1 MAAHLSPRGRLRA
14 LVAVQVVSRIGNVVT
29 TVSVPFAVLARG
41 GSATDVGIAAF
52 MATVPIVLGGPFGG
66 ALVERVGFVR
76 SAIGSD
82 VVSGATLLAMPVLA
96 WTVGLPFWA
105 LLALVFVSGLFDMPG
120 ESARRVLLPGL
131 ATEAG
136 VPLERAV
143 GHFEAS
149 ARLSVLVGAPAGGV
163 LVAVLGPMP
172 ALACTAVAFGA
183 AALLTALFVR
193 EATVAPGADASVDPA
208 ADPSV
213 DPGADSSVDPGA
225 TPSAGYWRD
234 IAEGFRFCIRD
245 PFFRL
250 VIALVLVTNL
260 LDAARSTTLLP
271 LYADERLGG
280 AQALGFVTGTFGGA
294 AFLGSLVFGYVAH
307 RVPRRITFVVCFVL
321 AGGPSLLVPAL
332 GLGLPW
338 MLAASALSGLAAGSL
353 NPILGA
359 VELERIPVHM
369 RARVFGLLG
378 AGSWAGIPLG
388 GLLAG
393 FSAEGLGVS
402 ATFGVVAS
410 IYTVVTLA
418 PLTGGA
424 WRLMERP
431 GRPGRPNDDGPADRA
446 ATAAVPATATTSA
459 ATPMR

>member
-1 MAAHLSPRGRLRA
+1 MNARASLRA
-14 LVAVQVVSRIGNVVT
+14 LLAVQVVSRTGNVVT
-29 TVSVPFAVLARG
+29 TVAVPFAVLARG

-52 MATVPIVLGGPFGG
+52 AATVPIVLGGPFGG

-76 SAIGSD
+76 SSVASD
-82 VVSGATLLAMPVLA
+82 VISGATLLAMPVLA

-105 LLALVFVSGLFDMPG
+105 LLALVFVSGLFDLPG

-131 ATEAG
+131 ARAAG

-149 ARLSVLVGAPAGGV
+149 QRLSVLIGAPVGGL
-163 LVAVLGPMP
+163 LVAAAGPMA
-172 ALACTAVAFGA
+172 ALACTAAAFAA
-183 AALLTALFVR
+183 AALLAAVLVR
-193 EATVAPGADASVDPA
+193 QAEEASAEGAGAAPRS
-208 ADPSV
+208 
-213 DPGADSSVDPGA
+213 
-225 TPSAGYWRD
+225 GYWQD
-234 IAEGFRFCIRD
+234 IAEGFRFCVRD

-250 VIALVLVTNL
+250 VVALVLVTNL

-271 LYADERLGG
+271 LYADDVLGG
-280 AQALGFVTGTFGGA
+280 AQALGFVSGTFGGA
-294 AFLGSLVFGYVAH
+294 AFLGSVAFGYVAH
-307 RVPRRITFVVCFVL
+307 RVPRRLTFVLCFVL

-338 MLAASALSGLAAGSL
+338 MLAGAATSGLAAGAL

-359 VELERIPVHM
+359 VELERIPEHM

-378 AGSWAGIPLG
+378 AGTWAGIPIG

-393 FSAEGLGVS
+393 FAADGAGVQ
-402 ATFGVVAS
+402 ATFGVVLVL
-410 IYTVVTLA
+410 YTVVTLA

-431 GRPGRPNDDGPADRA
+431 AAADRVA
-446 ATAAVPATATTSA
+446 A
-459 ATPMR
+459 

>member
-1 MAAHLSPRGRLRA
+1 MNARARLRA
-14 LVAVQVVSRIGNVVT
+14 LLAVQVVSRTGNVVT
-29 TVSVPFAVLARG
+29 TVAVPFAVLARG

-52 MATVPIVLGGPFGG
+52 AATVPIVLGGPFGG

-76 SAIGSD
+76 SSVASD
-82 VVSGATLLAMPVLA
+82 LVSGATLLAMPILA

-105 LLALVFVSGLFDMPG
+105 LLALVFVSGLFDLPG

-131 ATEAG
+131 ARSAG

-149 ARLSVLVGAPAGGV
+149 QRLSVLIGAPLGGV
-163 LVAVLGPMP
+163 LVAAAGPMA
-172 ALACTAVAFGA
+172 ALVCTAVAFST
-183 AALLTALFVR
+183 AALLAAVLVR
-193 EATVAPGADASVDPA
+193 PAGDDAAGDDAAGASADAAP
-208 ADPSV
+208 
-213 DPGADSSVDPGA
+213 
-225 TPSAGYWRD
+225 TNGYWRD
-234 IAEGFRFCIRD
+234 IAEGFRFCVRD

-250 VIALVLVTNL
+250 VIALVLITNL

-271 LYADERLGG
+271 LYAADALGG

-294 AFLGSLVFGYVAH
+294 AFLGSVAFGYVAH

-338 MLAASALSGLAAGSL
+338 MLAASALSGLAAGAL

-393 FSAEGLGVS
+393 FAAEGVGVQ
-402 ATFGVVAS
+402 ATFGAVVVL
-410 IYTVVTLA
+410 YTVVTLA

-424 WRLMERP
+424 WRLMER
-431 GRPGRPNDDGPADRA
+431 RA
-446 ATAAVPATATTSA
+446 PERAPVERVTT
-459 ATPMR
+459 

>member
-1 MAAHLSPRGRLRA
+1 MTPKARLRA
-14 LVAVQVVSRIGNVVT
+14 LLAVHILSRTGNVVT
-29 TVSVPFAVLARG
+29 TVAVPFAVLARG

-52 MATVPIVLGGPFGG
+52 AATVPIVLGGPFGG
-66 ALVERVGFVR
+66 ALVGRVGFVR
-76 SAIGSD
+76 SS
-82 VVSGATLLAMPVLA
+82 VVSDLVSGVTLLAMPVLA

-105 LLALVFVSGLFDMPG
+105 LLALVFVSGLLDLPG

-131 ATEAG
+131 ASSSG

-143 GHFEAS
+143 GHFEA
-149 ARLSVLVGAPAGGV
+149 AQRLSVLIGAPLGGV
-163 LVAVLGPMP
+163 LVAAAGPMA
-172 ALACTAVAFGA
+172 ALVGTAAAFGA
-183 AALLTALFVR
+183 AALLAAVLVR
-193 EATVAPGADASVDPA
+193 PADAPSPA
-208 ADPSV
+208 A
-213 DPGADSSVDPGA
+213 ADAGPAS
-225 TPSAGYWRD
+225 GYWRD
-234 IAEGFRFCIRD
+234 IAEGFRFCVRD

-250 VIALVLVTNL
+250 VVALVLVTNL

-271 LYADERLGG
+271 LYAADVLGG
-280 AQALGFVTGTFGGA
+280 AQALGFATGTFGGA
-294 AFLGSLVFGYVAH
+294 AFIGSVAFGYVAH
-307 RVPRRITFVVCFVL
+307 RVPRRATFVVCFVL

-338 MLAASALSGLAAGSL
+338 MLGAAAVSGLAAGAL

-359 VELERIPVHM
+359 VELERIPEHM

-393 FSAEGLGVS
+393 FAAEGVGVQ
-402 ATFGVVAS
+402 ATFGVVLVL
-410 IYTVVTLA
+410 YTVVTLA

-431 GRPGRPNDDGPADRA
+431 VATERAPA
-446 ATAAVPATATTSA
+446 
-459 ATPMR
+459 

>member
-1 MAAHLSPRGRLRA
+1 MAARLSPRGRLRA
-14 LVAVQVVSRIGNVVT
+14 LLAVQVVSRIGNVVT

-66 ALVERVGFVR
+66 ALVERIGFVR
-76 SAIGSD
+76 SSIGSD
-82 VVSGATLLAMPVLA
+82 LISGVTLLAMPVLA

-131 ATEAG
+131 ATDAG
-136 VPLERAV
+136 VSLERAV

-149 ARLSVLVGAPAGGV
+149 ARLSVLVGAPVGGV

-172 ALACTAVAFGA
+172 ALACTALAFGG

-193 EATVAPGADASVDPA
+193 PA
-208 ADPSV
+208 VPSAHTSDTEPIV
-213 DPGADSSVDPGA
+213 VSE
-225 TPSAGYWRD
+225 AGYWRD
-234 IAEGFRFCIRD
+234 IAEGFRFCVRD

-250 VIALVLVTNL
+250 IIALVLVTNL

-280 AQALGFVTGTFGGA
+280 AQSLGFVTGTFGGA

-321 AGGPSLLVPAL
+321 AGGPSLVAPAL
-332 GLGLPW
+332 GLALPW
-338 MLAASALSGLAAGSL
+338 VLGAAAVSGLAAGAL

-359 VELERIPVHM
+359 VELERIPEHM

-393 FSAEGLGVS
+393 VAADGLGVS
-402 ATFGVVAS
+402 ATFGIVAA

-418 PLTGGA
+418 PLLGGS

-431 GRPGRPNDDGPADRA
+431 TPTPTPTPADPARA
-446 ATAAVPATATTSA
+446 SA
-459 ATPMR
+459 

>member
-1 MAAHLSPRGRLRA
+1 MNARARLRA
-14 LVAVQVVSRIGNVVT
+14 LLAVQVVSRTGNVVT
-29 TVSVPFAVLARG
+29 TVAVPFAVLARG

-52 MATVPIVLGGPFGG
+52 AATVPIVLGGPFGG

-76 SAIGSD
+76 SSVASD
-82 VVSGATLLAMPVLA
+82 LVSGATLLAMPILA

-105 LLALVFVSGLFDMPG
+105 LLALVFVSGLFDLPG

-131 ATEAG
+131 ARSAG

-149 ARLSVLVGAPAGGV
+149 QRLSVLIGAPLGGV
-163 LVAVLGPMP
+163 LVAAAGPMA
-172 ALACTAVAFGA
+172 ALVCTAVAFST
-183 AALLTALFVR
+183 AALLAAVLVR
-193 EATVAPGADASVDPA
+193 PAGDDAAGDDAAGASADAAP
-208 ADPSV
+208 
-213 DPGADSSVDPGA
+213 
-225 TPSAGYWRD
+225 TNGYWRD
-234 IAEGFRFCIRD
+234 IAEGFRFCVRD

-250 VIALVLVTNL
+250 VIALVLITNL

-271 LYADERLGG
+271 LYAVDTLGG

-294 AFLGSLVFGYVAH
+294 AFLGSVAFGYVAH

-359 VELERIPVHM
+359 VELERIPAHM

-393 FSAEGLGVS
+393 FAAEGVGVQ
-402 ATFGVVAS
+402 ATFGAVVVL
-410 IYTVVTLA
+410 YTVVTLA

-431 GRPGRPNDDGPADRA
+431 APERA
-446 ATAAVPATATTSA
+446 PVERVTT
-459 ATPMR
+459 

>member
-1 MAAHLSPRGRLRA
+1 MTPKARLRA
-14 LVAVQVVSRIGNVVT
+14 LLAVHILSRTGNVVT
-29 TVSVPFAVLARG
+29 TVAVPFAVLARG

-52 MATVPIVLGGPFGG
+52 AATVPIVLGGPFGG

-76 SAIGSD
+76 SS
-82 VVSGATLLAMPVLA
+82 VVSDLVSGVTLLAMPVLA

-105 LLALVFVSGLFDMPG
+105 LLALVFVSGLLDLPG

-131 ATEAG
+131 AGSSG

-143 GHFEAS
+143 GHFEA
-149 ARLSVLVGAPAGGV
+149 AQRLSVLIGAPLGGV
-163 LVAVLGPMP
+163 LVAAAGPMA
-172 ALACTAVAFGA
+172 ALVGTAAAFGA
-183 AALLTALFVR
+183 AALLAAVLVR
-193 EATVAPGADASVDPA
+193 PADAPSPA
-208 ADPSV
+208 A
-213 DPGADSSVDPGA
+213 ADAGPAS
-225 TPSAGYWRD
+225 GYWRD
-234 IAEGFRFCIRD
+234 IAEGFRFCVRD

-250 VIALVLVTNL
+250 VVALVLVTNL

-271 LYADERLGG
+271 LYAADVLGG
-280 AQALGFVTGTFGGA
+280 AQALGFATGTFGGA
-294 AFLGSLVFGYVAH
+294 AFIGSVAFGYVAH
-307 RVPRRITFVVCFVL
+307 RVPRRATFVVCFVL

-338 MLAASALSGLAAGSL
+338 MLGAAAVSGLTAGAL

-359 VELERIPVHM
+359 VELERIPEHM

-393 FSAEGLGVS
+393 FAAEGVGVQ
-402 ATFGVVAS
+402 ATFGVVLVL
-410 IYTVVTLA
+410 YTVVTLA

-431 GRPGRPNDDGPADRA
+431 VATERAPA
-446 ATAAVPATATTSA
+446 
-459 ATPMR
+459 

>member
-1 MAAHLSPRGRLRA
+1 MAARLSPRGRLRA
-14 LVAVQVVSRIGNVVT
+14 LLAVQVASRIGNVVT
-29 TVSVPFAVLARG
+29 TVSVPFVVLARG
-41 GSATDVGIAAF
+41 GSATDVGITAF

-66 ALVERVGFVR
+66 ALVERIGFVR
-76 SAIGSD
+76 SSIGSD
-82 VVSGATLLAMPVLA
+82 LISGVTLLAMPVLA

-131 ATEAG
+131 ATDAG
-136 VPLERAV
+136 VSLERAV

-149 ARLSVLVGAPAGGV
+149 ARLSVLVGAPVGGV

-172 ALACTAVAFGA
+172 ALACTALAFGG

-193 EATVAPGADASVDPA
+193 PA
-208 ADPSV
+208 VPSAHTSDTEPV
-213 DPGADSSVDPGA
+213 VVSE
-225 TPSAGYWRD
+225 AGYWRD
-234 IAEGFRFCIRD
+234 IAEGFRFCVRD

-250 VIALVLVTNL
+250 IIALVLVTNL

-280 AQALGFVTGTFGGA
+280 AQSLGFVTGTFGGA

-321 AGGPSLLVPAL
+321 AGGPSLVAPAL
-332 GLGLPW
+332 GLALPW
-338 MLAASALSGLAAGSL
+338 VLGAAAVSGLAAGAL

-359 VELERIPVHM
+359 VELERIPEHM

-393 FSAEGLGVS
+393 VAADGLGVS
-402 ATFGVVAS
+402 ATFGIVAAV
-410 IYTVVTLA
+410 YTVVTLA
-418 PLTGGA
+418 PLLGGS

-431 GRPGRPNDDGPADRA
+431 TPTPTPTPADPARA
-446 ATAAVPATATTSA
+446 SA
-459 ATPMR
+459 

>member
-14 LVAVQVVSRIGNVVT
+14 LLAVQVVSRVGNVVT
-29 TVSVPFAVLARG
+29 TVAVPFAVLARG
-41 GSATDVGIAAF
+41 GSATDVGITAF

-76 SAIGSD
+76 SSAWSD
-82 VVSGATLLAMPVLA
+82 VISGVTLLAMPVLA

-131 ATEAG
+131 ATAAG
-136 VPLERAV
+136 VSLERAV

-149 ARLSVLVGAPAGGV
+149 ARLSVLVGAPVGGV
-163 LVAVLGPMP
+163 LVAALGPMP
-172 ALACTAVAFGA
+172 ALACTALVFGA
-183 AALLTALFVR
+183 AALLTALVVR
-193 EATVAPGADASVDPA
+193 EAPAPASEVQVVAPE
-208 ADPSV
+208 
-213 DPGADSSVDPGA
+213 
-225 TPSAGYWRD
+225 SAGYWRD
-234 IAEGFRFCIRD
+234 LAEGFRFCVRD

-250 VIALVLVTNL
+250 IIALVLVTNL

-280 AQALGFVTGTFGGA
+280 AQSLGFVTGTFGGA

-307 RVPRRITFVVCFVL
+307 RLPRRIPFVLCFVL
-321 AGGPSLLVPAL
+321 AGGPSLLAPAL

-338 MLAASALSGLAAGSL
+338 VLGAAAVSGLAAGAL

-393 FSAEGLGVS
+393 VAADGIGVS
-402 ATFGVVAS
+402 TTFGVVAC

-418 PLTGGA
+418 PLLGGS

-431 GRPGRPNDDGPADRA
+431 APSLGDRA
-446 ATAAVPATATTSA
+446 GEPVYTG
-459 ATPMR
+459 RHE

>member
-1 MAAHLSPRGRLRA
+1 MNARARLRA
-14 LVAVQVVSRIGNVVT
+14 LLAVQVVSRTGNVVT
-29 TVSVPFAVLARG
+29 TVAVPFAVLARG

-52 MATVPIVLGGPFGG
+52 AATVPIVLGGPFGG

-76 SAIGSD
+76 SSVASD
-82 VVSGATLLAMPVLA
+82 LVSGATLLAMPVLA

-105 LLALVFVSGLFDMPG
+105 LLSLVFVSGLFDLPG

-131 ATEAG
+131 ARAAG
-136 VPLERAV
+136 VTLERAV

-149 ARLSVLVGAPAGGV
+149 QRLSVLIGAPLGGV
-163 LVAVLGPMP
+163 LVAAAGPMA
-172 ALACTAVAFGA
+172 ALVCTAAAFGT
-183 AALLTALFVR
+183 AALLAAVLVR
-193 EATVAPGADASVDPA
+193 PTDDAA
-208 ADPSV
+208 A
-213 DPGADSSVDPGA
+213 AA
-225 TPSAGYWRD
+225 TPDVVPTTGYWQG

-250 VIALVLVTNL
+250 VIALVLITNL

-271 LYADERLGG
+271 LYAADTLGG

-294 AFLGSLVFGYVAH
+294 AFLGSVAFGYVAH

-338 MLAASALSGLAAGSL
+338 MLAASALSGLAAGAL

-359 VELERIPVHM
+359 VELERIPEHM

-393 FSAEGLGVS
+393 FAAEGVGVQ
-402 ATFGVVAS
+402 ATFGAVVVL
-410 IYTVVTLA
+410 YTVVTLA

-431 GRPGRPNDDGPADRA
+431 APEL
-446 ATAAVPATATTSA
+446 VPAERVTT
-459 ATPMR
+459 

>member
-14 LVAVQVVSRIGNVVT
+14 LLAVQVASRIGNVVT

-52 MATVPIVLGGPFGG
+52 MATVPIVFGGPLGG

-76 SAIGSD
+76 SSIGSD
-82 VVSGATLLAMPVLA
+82 LVSGVTLLAMPVLA

-136 VPLERAV
+136 VSLERAV

-149 ARLSVLVGAPAGGV
+149 ARLSVLIGAPVGGV

-172 ALACTAVAFGA
+172 ALACTALAFGG

-193 EATVAPGADASVDPA
+193 PA
-208 ADPSV
+208 AVPAGAAAEPGPPSR
-213 DPGADSSVDPGA
+213 
-225 TPSAGYWRD
+225 GYWRD
-234 IAEGFRFCIRD
+234 IAEGFRFCARD

-250 VIALVLVTNL
+250 IIALVLVTNL

-280 AQALGFVTGTFGGA
+280 AQALGFMTGTFGGA

-321 AGGPSLLVPAL
+321 AGGPSLVAPAL

-338 MLAASALSGLAAGSL
+338 VLGAAAVSGLAAGAL

-359 VELERIPVHM
+359 VELERVPEHM

-393 FSAEGLGVS
+393 VAADGIGVS
-402 ATFGVVAS
+402 VTFGIVAAV
-410 IYTVVTLA
+410 YTVVTLA
-418 PLTGGA
+418 PLLGGS

-431 GRPGRPNDDGPADRA
+431 VPTPTELAPA
-446 ATAAVPATATTSA
+446 
-459 ATPMR
+459 

>member
-1 MAAHLSPRGRLRA
+1 MNARARLRA
-14 LVAVQVVSRIGNVVT
+14 LLAVQVVSRTGNVVT
-29 TVSVPFAVLARG
+29 TVAVPFAVLARG

-52 MATVPIVLGGPFGG
+52 ASTVPIVLGGPFGG

-76 SAIGSD
+76 SSVASD
-82 VVSGATLLAMPVLA
+82 LVSGATLLAMPILA

-105 LLALVFVSGLFDMPG
+105 LLALVFVSGLFDLPG
-120 ESARRVLLPGL
+120 ESARRVLLPGF
-131 ATEAG
+131 ARSAG

-149 ARLSVLVGAPAGGV
+149 QRLSVLIGAPLGGV
-163 LVAVLGPMP
+163 LVATAGPMA
-172 ALACTAVAFGA
+172 ALVCTAVAFST
-183 AALLTALFVR
+183 AALLAAVLVR
-193 EATVAPGADASVDPA
+193 PAGDDAAGDDAAGASADAAP
-208 ADPSV
+208 
-213 DPGADSSVDPGA
+213 
-225 TPSAGYWRD
+225 TNGYWRD
-234 IAEGFRFCIRD
+234 IAEGFRFCVRD

-250 VIALVLVTNL
+250 VIALVLITNL

-271 LYADERLGG
+271 LYAADTLGG

-294 AFLGSLVFGYVAH
+294 AFLGSVAFGYVAH

-338 MLAASALSGLAAGSL
+338 MLVASALSGLAAGAL

-393 FSAEGLGVS
+393 FAAEGVGVQ
-402 ATFGVVAS
+402 ATFGAVVVL
-410 IYTVVTLA
+410 YTVVTLA

-431 GRPGRPNDDGPADRA
+431 APERA
-446 ATAAVPATATTSA
+446 PVERVTT
-459 ATPMR
+459 

>member
-1 MAAHLSPRGRLRA
+1 MAARLSPRGRLRA
-14 LVAVQVVSRIGNVVT
+14 LLAVQVASRIGNVVT
-29 TVSVPFAVLARG
+29 TVSVPFVVLARG
-41 GSATDVGIAAF
+41 GSATDVGITAF

-66 ALVERVGFVR
+66 ALVERIGFVR
-76 SAIGSD
+76 SSIGSD
-82 VVSGATLLAMPVLA
+82 LISGVTLLAMPVLA

-131 ATEAG
+131 ATDAG
-136 VPLERAV
+136 VSLERAV

-149 ARLSVLVGAPAGGV
+149 ARLSVLVGAPVGGV

-172 ALACTAVAFGA
+172 ALACTALAFGG

-193 EATVAPGADASVDPA
+193 PA
-208 ADPSV
+208 VPSAHTSDTEPIV
-213 DPGADSSVDPGA
+213 VSE
-225 TPSAGYWRD
+225 AGYWRD
-234 IAEGFRFCIRD
+234 IAEGFRFCVRD

-250 VIALVLVTNL
+250 IIALVLVTNL

-280 AQALGFVTGTFGGA
+280 AQSLGFVTGTFGGA

-321 AGGPSLLVPAL
+321 AGGPSLVAPAL
-332 GLGLPW
+332 GLALPW
-338 MLAASALSGLAAGSL
+338 VLGAAAVSGLAAGAL

-359 VELERIPVHM
+359 VELERIPEHM

-393 FSAEGLGVS
+393 VAADGLGVS
-402 ATFGVVAS
+402 ATFGIVAAV
-410 IYTVVTLA
+410 YTVVTLA
-418 PLTGGA
+418 PLLGGS

-431 GRPGRPNDDGPADRA
+431 TPTPTPTPTPADPARA
-446 ATAAVPATATTSA
+446 SA
-459 ATPMR
+459 

>member
-1 MAAHLSPRGRLRA
+1 MAPRVSPRRVGARRVGPRGRLRA
-14 LVAVQVVSRIGNVVT
+14 LLVVQVASRIGNVVT
-29 TVSVPFAVLARG
+29 TVSVPFVVLARG
-41 GSATDVGIAAF
+41 GSATDVGITAF

-76 SAIGSD
+76 SAAGSD
-82 VVSGATLLAMPVLA
+82 VVSGVTLLAMPVLA

-105 LLALVFVSGLFDMPG
+105 LLALVFVSGLFDLPG

-131 ATEAG
+131 AAAAR

-149 ARLSVLVGAPAGGV
+149 ARLSVLVGAPVGGV
-163 LVAVLGPMP
+163 LVAVLGPLP
-172 ALACTAVAFGA
+172 ALACTALAFSV
-183 AALLTALFVR
+183 AALVTVLFVR
-193 EATVAPGADASVDPA
+193 AAEAPPANDGDALAP
-208 ADPSV
+208 PSN
-213 DPGADSSVDPGA
+213 
-225 TPSAGYWRD
+225 GYWRD
-234 IAEGFRFCIRD
+234 LAEGLRFCARD

-321 AGGPSLLVPAL
+321 AGGPSLLAPAL

-338 MLAASALSGLAAGSL
+338 MLAAAAVSGLAAGSL

-359 VELERIPVHM
+359 VELERIPVYM

-378 AGSWAGIPLG
+378 AGSYAGIPLG

-393 FSAEGLGVS
+393 LSAEGIGVS
-402 ATFGVVAS
+402 ATFGIVVAL
-410 IYTVVTLA
+410 YTVVTLA
-418 PLTGGA
+418 PLTGGS
-424 WRLMERP
+424 WRLMER
-431 GRPGRPNDDGPADRA
+431 GSDGTRPGGQGQASDERIM
-446 ATAAVPATATTSA
+446 SA
-459 ATPMR
+459 

>member
-1 MAAHLSPRGRLRA
+1 MAPRVSPRRVGARRVGPRGRLRA
-14 LVAVQVVSRIGNVVT
+14 LLVVQVASRLGNVVT
-29 TVSVPFAVLARG
+29 TVSVPFVVLARG
-41 GSATDVGIAAF
+41 GSATDVGITAF

-66 ALVERVGFVR
+66 ALVERIGFVR
-76 SAIGSD
+76 SAAGSD
-82 VVSGATLLAMPVLA
+82 VVSGVTLLAMPVLA

-105 LLALVFVSGLFDMPG
+105 LLALVFVSGLFDLPG

-131 ATEAG
+131 AAAAR

-149 ARLSVLVGAPAGGV
+149 ARLSVLVGAPVGGV
-163 LVAVLGPMP
+163 LVAVLGPLP
-172 ALACTAVAFGA
+172 ALACTALAFGV
-183 AALLTALFVR
+183 AALVTGLFVR
-193 EATVAPGADASVDPA
+193 AAEALPVSIGEAHAPASN
-208 ADPSV
+208 
-213 DPGADSSVDPGA
+213 
-225 TPSAGYWRD
+225 GYWRD
-234 IAEGFRFCIRD
+234 LAEGFRFCARD

-294 AFLGSLVFGYVAH
+294 AFLGSLLFGYVAH
-307 RVPRRITFVVCFVL
+307 RVPRRITFVMCFVL
-321 AGGPSLLVPAL
+321 AGGPSLAAPAL

-338 MLAASALSGLAAGSL
+338 MLAAAAVSGLAAGSL

-359 VELERIPVHM
+359 VELERIPDHM

-378 AGSWAGIPLG
+378 AGSYAGIPLG

-393 FSAEGLGVS
+393 LSAEGIGVS
-402 ATFGVVAS
+402 ATFGIVAAL
-410 IYTVVTLA
+410 YTVVTLA
-418 PLTGGA
+418 PLTGGS
-424 WRLMERP
+424 WRLMERRPAGTGP
-431 GRPGRPNDDGPADRA
+431 GRQ
-446 ATAAVPATATTSA
+446 ATASDDRVMSA
-459 ATPMR
+459 